1 MVIVCVL
8 ERVLCSSRYL
18 CFVCDPMF
26 FYVFL
31 PDICLASPVII
42 EFGMLAMYCM
52 QFVMSVS
59 VVIMYML
66 AMVMS
71 LKCLLCVF

>member
-1 MVIVCVL
+1 M
-8 ERVLCSSRYL
+8 
-18 CFVCDPMF
+18 
-26 FYVFL
+26 FL

-52 QFVMSVS
+52 QIVMSVS

>member
-1 MVIVCVL
+1 MYCVPVGTCVSSVIPC
-8 ERVLCSSRYL
+8 
-18 CFVCDPMF
+18 